1 MSVWVIL
8 LKVGILIVAAE
19 LAIRTLSRY
28 RAGDTSEQT
37 NHRRGWF
44 LVGIMTVVALGLAWF
59 V

>member
-19 LAIRTLSRY
+19 LAINTLSRY
-28 RAGDTSEQT
+28 RAGDSSEQT
-37 NHRRGWF
+37 NHRRGWM